1 MMNVKT
7 TKEMCEK
14 IKVGMVIAAFSL
26 GLYFVLM
33 NFNVVSN
40 TWNSIVGVLFP
51 FIIGFAFAF
60 LLNPI
65 MMFFEAKVFKS
76 WKCKG
81 KGKRTVSMFIAL
93 FIAIAIIALMCYLI
107 TPAIIDSVKDLVSNN
122 EVYIHRF
129 SNFISDVFK
138 DFNLD
143 DKSINTVVGQGSNF
157 LDQFGDV
164 FSSAFPA
171 IISTSYGVIKA
182 LLNVLIG
189 VAAAMYLLLDKEHFF
204 TLMEKAN
211 YAVFPKSVANYLKNL
226 VNVIRRVFYDF
237 IIGKA
242 IDSFIIGI
250 ICYVGLSILGI
261 EYAAL
266 LSVIVAVT
274 NMIPVF
280 GPFIGAVPGVLILLI
295 INPIQSLYFALF
307 ILALQQ
313 FDGNVLGPL
322 ILGDKLG
329 LPSFWILF
337 SVTVGGSLLG
347 IVGMFIGV
355 PTFAVI
361 YYGIQEYLNFR
372 LEKKQIVISS
382 EEDI

>member
-1 MMNVKT
+1 MKVKT

-14 IKVGMVIAAFSL
+14 IHVGIVIASFSL

-33 NFNVVSN
+33 NFKMVSN
-40 TWNSIVGVLFP
+40 TWNSIISVLFP

-65 MMFFEAKVFKS
+65 MMFFEVKVFKS
-76 WKCKG
+76 WNCKG
-81 KGKRTVSMFIAL
+81 KGKRVISMFIAL
-93 FIAIAIIALMCYLI
+93 LIAVAIIALMCYLI
-107 TPAIIDSVKDLVSNN
+107 TPAIVESVKDLVSNN

-129 SNFISDVFK
+129 TDFVTNIFK
-138 DFNLD
+138 GFNLD

-157 LDQFGDV
+157 LDQFGNV
-164 FSSAFPA
+164 FSSTFPA
-171 IISTSYGVIKA
+171 IISTSYGIIKA

-189 VAAAMYLLLDKEHFF
+189 IAAAMYLLLDKEHFF
-204 TLMEKAN
+204 TLMEKTN
-211 YAVFPKSVANYLKNL
+211 YAVFPKQVANYLKNL
-226 VNVIRRVFYDF
+226 VHVICRVFYDF

-295 INPIQSLYFALF
+295 INPIQSLYFAIF

-313 FDGNVLGPL
+313 FDGNILGPL

-355 PTFAVI
+355 PTFAII

-372 LEKKQIVISS
+372 LEKKQIIISPEKDS
-382 EEDI
+382 L